1 MPKGSKTCPS
11 PTCQKQ
17 CGPRSF
23 VCPSCGTPFVI
34 KGVLADINSPAFKP
48 SKAVEEQL
56 IKVSD
61 FFEEIDYSK
70 DPTNLRC
77 FDGNARVW
85 ETKDG
90 KYRLRFSETFMGV
103 KVGHESPYSLLR
115 INLNPLVQI
124 EWDFIHR
131 FKSMQKALRG
141 FRKVLAGE
149 SPVEK
154 KVKKKAGKN
163 IKKKKLIEK
172 LTENLA

>member
-1 MPKGSKTCPS
+1 MPKGSKTCS
-11 PTCQKQ
+11 HCGRIT
-17 CGPRSF
+17 GPRAF
-23 VCPSCGTPFVI
+23 VCPTCAKPFVI
-34 KGVLADINSPAFKP
+34 KGVLADITSPAFKP
-48 SKAVEEQL
+48 SKAIEEEL

-61 FFEEIDYSK
+61 FMEEIDYSK

-90 KYRLRFSETFMGV
+90 KYRLRYAETFMGI
-103 KVGHESPYSLLR
+103 KVGHENPYTLLR
-115 INLNPLVQI
+115 SNTDPRVQI

-131 FKSMQKALRG
+131 FKNMQKALRG

-154 KVKKKAGKN
+154 KAKRKAGKPV
-163 IKKKKLIEK
+163 KKKKLIEK